1 MIDLGLRTSHLYCAF
16 KLRVQIECSGDD
28 RWMEATSFFV
38 KTSNDTLVLVT
49 NRHVLDPPFA
59 GILDGKVNQVTLDGF
74 NYRQDV
80 HEDQAVGLLA
90 FRPTPVF
97 SADTSVDIAC
107 IPLTQ
112 FCMAPGSAITID
124 GWIGEDLL
132 ASEGEFDSD
141 ISAGDFVCAPGYIKL
156 PDTSG
161 DRPVFLVG
169 IIASDPRLP
178 ATITYRHPRSPDE
191 GLKAVLYQSLSR
203 AGLSG
208 APVFAPQRGL
218 DLGNG
223 LIGPPHRG
231 MRLVGVNTGHFQE
244 WSTGLPLQYSHFV
257 RSVELLSLLAN
268 L

>member
-16 KLRVQIECSGDD
+16 RLRVQIESSGDD
-28 RWMEATSFFV
+28 RWMEATGFFV
-38 KTSNDTLVLVT
+38 KTSDDTLVLVT

-59 GILDGKVNQVTLDGF
+59 GMLDGKVNQVTVSGF
-74 NYRQDV
+74 NYRQGAD
-80 HEDQAVGLLA
+80 EDQAVGFLA
-90 FRPTPVF
+90 FRPAPVF
-97 SADTSVDIAC
+97 SPDPSVDIAC

-112 FCMAPGSAITID
+112 FLMAPGSARTLD

-132 ASEGEFDSD
+132 ASEGEFDGD

-169 IIASDPRLP
+169 IVASDPRLP
-178 ATITYRHPRSPDE
+178 VTITYRHPRSPDE

-218 DLGNG
+218 ELGDG
-223 LIGPPHRG
+223 LTGTPHRG

-244 WSTGLPLQYSHFV
+244 GSTGLPLQYSHFV
-257 RSVELLSLLAN
+257 RSAELLSLLAHH
-268 L
+268 